1 MPRTRNAGVTRA
13 VRGPHRT
20 ARLSPRP
27 PLLDSST
34 GLTATHD
41 HMKGRAHGR
50 ATAQPGSIRRTMGT
64 GMECPRRGGS
74 PGPLRRRRSLHLAH
88 RRTGRP
94 PKPRHGSRQEALRS
108 YWTAALQRNAGLH
121 FTLLDVYAGVDTIV
135 VRYRTQLGALI
146 NEVLTFAD
154 GLVVVGHA
162 THQVNLH
169 AVRGRAGPCAT
180 AH

>member
-1 MPRTRNAGVTRA
+1 MDALLLNPAQFAERWVQAWNARDVEA
-13 VRGPHRT
+13 V
-20 ARLSPRP
+20 
-27 PLLDSST
+27 
-34 GLTATHD
+34 
-41 HMKGRAHGR
+41 
-50 ATAQPGSIRRTMGT
+50 
-64 GMECPRRGGS
+64 
-74 PGPLRRRRSLHLAH
+74 LAH
-88 RRTGRP
+88 YADDVVFTSPTAARVVP
-94 PKPRHGSRQEALRS
+94 QSRGTVQGKEALRS
-108 YWTAALQRNAGLH
+108 YWTAPLQRNAGLH
-121 FTLLDVYAGVDTIV
+121 LTLVDVYAGVDTIV